1 MGWTPLIWDMEKNK
15 VLIIGSGEV
24 GERRALRF
32 LEADAEVIIIGGT
45 VSEKLLAL
53 GVREKPAHKL
63 QKLVEWADLV
73 VIASGDEELNNKAA
87 HFAGNKFLN
96 RADHPLE
103 GNIIVPTT
111 FWLGD
116 AQISIFT
123 GGKSP
128 LMARILRKK
137 IQETIKEED
146 ILQIELQH
154 YAREILKE
162 LVPHQ
167 RKRRDH
173 LYQILNSSEI
183 KELIKAGKL
192 EEAKTQVREYLR
204 SQELKINQD

>member
-1 MGWTPLIWDMEKNK
+1 MGWTSLIWDVKENK

-32 LEADAEVIIIGGT
+32 LESDAKVIIIGGT
-45 VSEKLLAL
+45 VSEKLLGL
-53 GVREKPAHKL
+53 GAKEKPIHQL
-63 QKLVEWADLV
+63 QKWVEWADLV
-73 VIASGDEELNNKAA
+73 VIASGDEDLNNKAA
-87 HFAGNKFLN
+87 HFAGDKFLN

-137 IQETIKEED
+137 IQETITEED

-162 LVPHQ
+162 LIPYQ
-167 RKRRDH
+167 KERRAH
-173 LYQILNSSEI
+173 LYQILNSSDI
-183 KELIKAGKL
+183 KELIEAGKI

>member
-32 LEADAEVIIIGGT
+32 LETDAEVIIIGGT
-45 VSEKLLAL
+45 VSEKLLGL
-53 GVREKPAHKL
+53 GAREKPANQL
-63 QKLVEWADLV
+63 QKWVEWADLV

-87 HFAGNKFLN
+87 HFARDKFLN

-162 LVPHQ
+162 LVPYQ
-167 RKRRDH
+167 RKRRAH

-183 KELIKAGKL
+183 KELINAGKI
-192 EEAKTQVREYLR
+192 EEAKTQVRDYLR